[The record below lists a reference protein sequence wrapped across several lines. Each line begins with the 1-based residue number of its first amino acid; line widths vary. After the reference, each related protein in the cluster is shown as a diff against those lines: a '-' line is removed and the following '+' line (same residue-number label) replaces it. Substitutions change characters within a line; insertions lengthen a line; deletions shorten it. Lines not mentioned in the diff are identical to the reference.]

1 MRTHLSAQL
10 GVADIGRTVAV
21 AGWVQNRRDHGGV
34 IFIDLRDR
42 AGQIQIVADPD
53 APAPFAIADQSRN
66 EFVLCA
72 RGKVRAR
79 PEGTVNPELP
89 TGEIEIVAEHIDLLS
104 RAAPLPFQLDDT
116 DISEAV
122 RLKHRFLDLR
132 RPVMQSALRLRHRV
146 VGAIRSFLDAQE
158 FVDIETPI
166 LTRSTPEGA
175 RDYLVPSRT
184 HPGEF
189 FALPQSPQL
198 FKQLLM
204 VAGFER
210 YYQIARCFRD
220 EDLRADRQPEFTQL
234 DVEMSFVDE
243 DQVMTLAEEMIR
255 QVFHQVGDIELP
267 AKLPRMTHSDALQ
280 RYGSDRPDLRI
291 ALELTEVA
299 DLLRDADFKVFAAP
313 ANDPSSRVAAL
324 NIPGGTALTRAQIDH
339 YTEFVK
345 QYGAGGLAYIKVN
358 DAASADGLQS
368 PILKFLPDAAIAGIL
383 KRTGAQ
389 SGDLIFFGADKAA
402 IVNAALGA
410 LRVEVARDLDL
421 IAPGWQALWVV
432 DFPLFAWDED
442 AARFCAQ
449 HHPFTAPRDQ
459 DIALLETEPGKV
471 LSRAYDLVLNGNELG
486 GGSIRIHQADLQRRA
501 LTALGIPPPQAESE
515 FGFLLNALTHGAPP
529 HGGIAFGIDRITA
542 LLTGADSIRDVIAF
556 PKTQKASCLLTEAP
570 SAADERQLRELGL
583 RVGKKKAG

>member
-1 MRTHLSAQL
+1 M
-10 GVADIGRTVAV
+10 
-21 AGWVQNRRDHGGV
+21 
-34 IFIDLRDR
+34 
-42 AGQIQIVADPD
+42 
-53 APAPFAIADQSRN
+53 
-66 EFVLCA
+66 
-72 RGKVRAR
+72 
-79 PEGTVNPELP
+79 
-89 TGEIEIVAEHIDLLS
+89 
-104 RAAPLPFQLDDT
+104 
-116 DISEAV
+116 
-122 RLKHRFLDLR
+122 
-132 RPVMQSALRLRHRV
+132 
-146 VGAIRSFLDAQE
+146 
-158 FVDIETPI
+158 
-166 LTRSTPEGA
+166 
-175 RDYLVPSRT
+175 
-184 HPGEF
+184 
-189 FALPQSPQL
+189 
-198 FKQLLM
+198 
-204 VAGFER
+204 
-210 YYQIARCFRD
+210 
-220 EDLRADRQPEFTQL
+220 
-234 DVEMSFVDE
+234 
-243 DQVMTLAEEMIR
+243 
-255 QVFHQVGDIELP
+255 
-267 AKLPRMTHSDALQ
+267 
-280 RYGSDRPDLRI
+280 
-291 ALELTEVA
+291 
-299 DLLRDADFKVFAAP
+299 
-313 ANDPSSRVAAL
+313 
-324 NIPGGTALTRAQIDH
+324 
-339 YTEFVK
+339 
-345 QYGAGGLAYIKVN
+345 
-358 DAASADGLQS
+358 QS

-570 SAADERQLRELGL
+570 SAAGARQLRELGL
-583 RVGKKKAG
+583 RVGKKAG